1 MQASGA
7 ISTVVSATKRVVPI
21 IGDAMV
27 EALRDIARQVRV
39 AKSEHVKLVW
49 VRDDAARQIRWKLEQ
64 IRNQCKKI
72 IVIGHVE
79 SMLLCAVKENVLSE
93 GDAFN
98 LGGNEIGVE
107 TLGLQLSN
115 NVEEKRFRNVIVLK
129 VGRCHSCYI
138 RGAGEIDQ
146 KYLFHRSRRSRI
158 RKKWCVGHTGAVPL
172 VYQELMIIHSEDFAC
187 SRTSRQM

>member
-1 MQASGA
+1 GLDVKKEEDLAAQFHVNERPSRPTISHEPTGSIGYRANHCAATMQASGA

-39 AKSEHVKLVW
+39 AKSEHIKLVW
-49 VRDDAARQIRWKLEQ
+49 VRDDAARQIRWKLER

-98 LGGNEIGVE
+98 LVGIE
-107 TLGLQLSN
+107 TLRLQLSN
-115 NVEEKRFRNVIVLK
+115 NVEEKRFRNGIVLK
-129 VGRCHSCYI
+129 VSRCHSRYI
-138 RGAGEIDQ
+138 GRASEIDQ
-146 KYLFHRSRRSRI
+146 K
-158 RKKWCVGHTGAVPL
+158 
-172 VYQELMIIHSEDFAC
+172 
-187 SRTSRQM
+187 